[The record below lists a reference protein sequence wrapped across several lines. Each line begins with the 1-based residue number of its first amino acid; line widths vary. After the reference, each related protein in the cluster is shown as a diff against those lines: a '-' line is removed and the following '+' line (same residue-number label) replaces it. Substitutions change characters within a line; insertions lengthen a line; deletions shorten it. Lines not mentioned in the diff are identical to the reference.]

1 MSPSNDPVVVSR
13 NLTDLTSPR
22 VVVEIDAEQAELLGA
37 FQEDALTQEDAWAA
51 NADLGMENGH
61 G

>member
-13 NLTDLTSPR
+13 NLIDLTSPR
-22 VVVEIDAEQAELLGA
+22 VVVEIDAEQAEPLGA
-37 FQEDALTQEDAWAA
+37 FEEDALTQEDAWAA
-51 NADLGMENGH
+51 NADLGMESDH

>member
-1 MSPSNDPVVVSR
+1 MFPSNDPVVVSR

-22 VVVEIDAEQAELLGA
+22 VVVEVDAEQAAPLGA
-37 FQEDALTQEDAWAA
+37 FAEDALTQEDAWAA
-51 NADLGMENGH
+51 NADLGMESDH

>member
-13 NLTDLTSPR
+13 NLGDLTSPR
-22 VVVEIDAEQAELLGA
+22 VVVEVDAEQAEPLGA
-37 FQEDALTQEDAWAA
+37 FQEDALTHEDACAA
-51 NADLGMENGH
+51 NADLGMENDH